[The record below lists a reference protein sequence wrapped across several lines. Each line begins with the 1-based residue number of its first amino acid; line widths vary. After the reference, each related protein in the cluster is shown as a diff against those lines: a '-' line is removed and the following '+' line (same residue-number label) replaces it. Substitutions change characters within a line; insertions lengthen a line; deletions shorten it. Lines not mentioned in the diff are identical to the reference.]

1 MRGGARN
8 LFLSFL
14 DFLIRYLFETNL
26 CLSVIF
32 QKNLVPLRTLAAS
45 GIALFVTLVNVFQS
59 WDNVRK
65 VSVLDIVQVLDTS
78 LYSVYKLL

>member
-26 CLSVIF
+26 CLFVIF
-32 QKNLVPLRTLAAS
+32 QKNLGPSRTLAAS
-45 GIALFVTLVNVFQS
+45 GIVLFVTLVNVFQS

-78 LYSVYKLL
+78 LYSVYKFF

>member
-78 LYSVYKLL
+78 LYSVYKFL

>member
-26 CLSVIF
+26 RLFVIF
-32 QKNLVPLRTLAAS
+32 QKNLGPLRTLAAS
-45 GIALFVTLVNVFQS
+45 GIVLFVTLVNVFQS

-65 VSVLDIVQVLDTS
+65 VSVLDIVRVLDTS
-78 LYSVYKLL
+78 LYSVYKFL

>member
-26 CLSVIF
+26 CLFVIF
-32 QKNLVPLRTLAAS
+32 QKNLGPLRTLTAS
-45 GIALFVTLVNVFQS
+45 GIVLFVTLVNVFQS

-65 VSVLDIVQVLDTS
+65 VSVLDIVRVLDTS
-78 LYSVYKLL
+78 LYSVYKFL